1 MTIDLLRQRDEL
13 TTAIAELVATIQQIR
28 REARDESLLRQSSRE
43 SVNPR
48 ETIRAAERRKAQIA
62 EAQRKLMETQAALGA
77 VNKAIRAER
86 SQTQRP
92 INWNDQGGL

>member
-1 MTIDLLRQRDEL
+1 MTIDLIRQRDEL
-13 TTAIAELVATIQQIR
+13 TTAIAELVATIQGIR
-28 REARDESLLRQSSRE
+28 RDARDESLLRQSSHE

-62 EAQRKLMETQAALGA
+62 DAQTKLMETQAALGA

-86 SQTQRP
+86 
-92 INWNDQGGL
+92 NKVGLAWSKAEGLR

>member
-1 MTIDLLRQRDEL
+1 MTIDLIRERDEL

-62 EAQRKLMETQAALGA
+62 DAQAKLMETQAALGA

-86 SQTQRP
+86 NSGVVRSKA
-92 INWNDQGGL
+92 GGLQ

>member
-1 MTIDLLRQRDEL
+1 MTIDLIRQRDEL
-13 TTAIAELVATIQQIR
+13 TTAIAELVATIQGIR
-28 REARDESLLRQSSRE
+28 RDARDESLLRQSSHE

-62 EAQRKLMETQAALGA
+62 DAQTKLMETQAALGA

-86 SQTQRP
+86 
-92 INWNDQGGL
+92 NNVGLAWSKAEGLR